1 MCLWSAAGSEGTG
14 SSRTASAGMTRS
26 VPFDLLLQQAGSKSK
41 NAVCKTPRGLGSKP
55 TRITSTAFYGPSKS
69 QAARNQGMEKR
80 LHLWTGGE
88 ELVAIFVTVHT
99 SYLKK

>member
-1 MCLWSAAGSEGTG
+1 MCLWSAAGSEGSG

-26 VPFDLLLQQAGSKSK
+26 VPLGLLLQQAGSKSK
-41 NAVCKTPRGLGSKP
+41 NAVCKTPRGLGSKQ
-55 TRITSTAFYGPSKS
+55 TRHYLHCILWPKQVAGSPESKDGKE
-69 QAARNQGMEKR
+69 APP
-80 LHLWTGGE
+80 WTEGE